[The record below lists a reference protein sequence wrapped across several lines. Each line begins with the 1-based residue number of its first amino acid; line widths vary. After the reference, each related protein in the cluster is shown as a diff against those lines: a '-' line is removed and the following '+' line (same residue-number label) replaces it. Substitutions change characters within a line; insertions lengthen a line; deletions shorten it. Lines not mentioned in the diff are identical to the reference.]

1 MKTGR
6 LLTVLLTAALVLL
19 TGAPTAHSQTSAHP
33 QVALAAMPQ
42 AGTAEAATTQDYP
55 QVDPAATP
63 AAGTVKVATVHFEPE
78 EGAVAANRADL
89 VRLAKKAARN
99 GAKIIVFPEM
109 ATSGYS
115 FFSRAEIATVAET
128 IPGPSTNALAAV
140 ADRYN
145 AYIAFGMPQF
155 DPKRNLYFNVAVLLG
170 PTGKVEGV
178 YKKRNNLIESS
189 YNALYFGKMPTFDT
203 KYGRLGL
210 VICSDLFYSQFPR
223 ATAVQGATILLAPA
237 NVGIETDFVKLR
249 AYENDTAVIVANRY
263 GTGSKGEKPT
273 SFSQDTFT
281 IPSSYV
287 YDFNW
292 GSRSVF
298 VSHDGTVLSDHSA
311 HTDNIGYGTLPVRDS
326 RTFPVERRPSMYPL
340 LAQDTL
346 EGYTQTQFGQ
356 PATTTFTAA
365 AVDPGTA
372 PDPWAAALTAAE
384 NADNEA
390 TAQNK
395 TLRLIVF
402 PGDYFPSE
410 NDPGLAELQT
420 FAASK
425 NMDLLL
431 GYAEAGDQP
440 PRSVLLTPNGTSYT
454 YKRSHEWR
462 GEGLTNLSDKYLVVD
477 RDYARVALLQDA
489 DMVAPETSHVM
500 ARMGVD
506 VVAVNA
512 DSDAPILSAL
522 WQSRTGDYLHIV
534 VANRAADEGIY
545 HGGYKTDPSFVE
557 DEGIVLADL
566 NTADIRTKPTARF
579 FDYRSILAPCAAA
592 KNNC

>member
-1 MKTGR
+1 MRR
-6 LLTVLLTAALVLL
+6 LLMVLLTAALVLL
-19 TGAPTAHSQTSAHP
+19 SSGTPPANAQDPSTPPTASTP
-33 QVALAAMPQ
+33 VAS
-42 AGTAEAATTQDYP
+42 
-55 QVDPAATP
+55 PAVNPT
-63 AAGTVKVATVHFEPE
+63 GETVKVATVHFEPE

-89 VRLAKKAARN
+89 VRLAKEAARE

-145 AYIAFGMPQF
+145 AYIAFGMPQL
-155 DPKRNLYFNVAVLLG
+155 DPERNLYFNVAVLLG
-170 PTGKVEGV
+170 PTGKVEGI
-178 YKKRNNLIESS
+178 YKKRNHLIESA

-273 SFSQDTFT
+273 SFSQETFT

-292 GSRSVF
+292 GSRSVI
-298 VSHDGTVLSDHSA
+298 VGHDQVVHSDHSA
-311 HTDNIGYGTLPVRDS
+311 HTDNIGYGTLEVRDS

-346 EGYTQTQFGQ
+346 EGYTQSQFGQ
-356 PATTTFTAA
+356 PATTFAAA

-384 NADNEA
+384 NAADEA
-390 TAQNK
+390 TTQNK
-395 TLRLIVF
+395 TLRLVVF
-402 PGDYFPSE
+402 PGDYFPSD
-410 NDPGLAELQT
+410 NASGLAALQD
-420 FAASK
+420 FADTEEA
-425 NMDLLL
+425 DLLL
-431 GYAEAGDQP
+431 GYAESGNQP
-440 PRSVLLTPNGTSYT
+440 PRSVLITPGGTSYT
-454 YKRSHEWR
+454 YQRSHQWR
-462 GEGLTNLSDKYLVVD
+462 GEGLSNLSDEYLVVD

-512 DSDAPILSAL
+512 NSDASILSAL

-534 VANRAADEGIY
+534 VANQTADEGIY

-557 DEGIVLADL
+557 DEGLVLADL

-579 FDYRSILAPCAAA
+579 FDYRSILAPCATA

>member
-1 MKTGR
+1 MKIPR
-6 LLTVLLTAALVLL
+6 LLMVLLTAVLVLL
-19 TGAPTAHSQTSAHP
+19 SSGTPPAHAQDPSIPASPSANP
-33 QVALAAMPQ
+33 P
-42 AGTAEAATTQDYP
+42 GE
-55 QVDPAATP
+55 
-63 AAGTVKVATVHFEPE
+63 TVKVATVHFEPK

-89 VRLAKKAARN
+89 VRLAKEAARG
-99 GAKIIVFPEM
+99 GAKIIVLPEM

-128 IPGPSTNALAAV
+128 IPGPSTYALAAV

-155 DPKRNLYFNVAVLLG
+155 DPERNLYFNAAVLLG
-170 PTGKVEGV
+170 PTGKVEGI
-178 YKKRNNLIESS
+178 YKKRNHLIESA
-189 YNALYFGKMPTFDT
+189 YNALHFGKMPIFDT

-273 SFSQDTFT
+273 SFSQETFT

-292 GSRSVF
+292 GSRSVI
-298 VSHDGTVLSDHSA
+298 VGHDQVVHSDHSA
-311 HTDNIGYGTLPVRDS
+311 HTDNIGYGTLDVRTS

-346 EGYTQTQFGQ
+346 EGYTQSQFGQ
-356 PATTTFTAA
+356 PATTTFAAA

-372 PDPWAAALTAAE
+372 PDPWAAALAAAE
-384 NADNEA
+384 NAADEA
-390 TAQNK
+390 TTQNK
-395 TLRLIVF
+395 TLRLVVF
-402 PGDYFPSE
+402 PGDYFPSD
-410 NDPGLAELQT
+410 NAPGLAALQN
-420 FAASK
+420 FAK
-425 NMDLLL
+425 NKETDLLL
-431 GYAEAGDQP
+431 GYAKAGTQP
-440 PRSVLLTPNGTSYT
+440 PRSVLITPGGTSYT
-454 YKRSHEWR
+454 YQRSHQWR
-462 GEGLTNLSDKYLVVD
+462 GEGLSNLSDEYLIVD

-506 VVAVNA
+506 VVAINA
-512 DSDAPILSAL
+512 NSDAPILSAL

-534 VANRAADEGIY
+534 VANHTADEGIY

-557 DEGIVLADL
+557 DEGLVLADL
-566 NTADIRTKPTARF
+566 NTADIRAKPTARF
-579 FDYRSILAPCAAA
+579 FDYRSILAPCTAA